1 MNKERRKELEKII
14 ANIEQWKED
23 VLQLVSRI
31 EDFKSE
37 IELVKDKEEDA
48 YDNLPEHFQVG
59 ERGDQMQSVID
70 SMESAVDSLDEIIGD
85 LESLSG
91 NSVDDIIEYL
101 REAIEV

>member
-14 ANIEQWKED
+14 VNIELWKED
-23 VLQLVSRI
+23 VWQLVSRI
-31 EDFKSE
+31 EDIKSL
-37 IELVKDKEEDA
+37 IGLVKDEEEDA
-48 YDNLPEHFQVG
+48 YDNLPEHFQEG
-59 ERGDQMQSVID
+59 ERGDQMQSAID